1 MEDSKAN
8 IDLYRQHIIVAFMQN
23 IVPYKGKLPVFD
35 ENVFVA
41 PNAFIIGDV
50 SIGAHSSVWY
60 GCAVR
65 GDERDIKIGKRT
77 NIQDNTVIHV
87 AGKVQ
92 GTYIGDNVTIGHG
105 CIIHACTIGH
115 TALIGMQSC
124 ILDGARVEDNALL
137 AAGSLLTPGKTVP
150 SGQLWGG
157 RPAKY
162 IRDLTDKDFELLSW
176 SSDNYVDLAKQY
188 I

>member
-1 MEDSKAN
+1 
-8 IDLYRQHIIVAFMQN
+8 MQN
-23 IVPYKGKLPVFD
+23 ILPYKNTLPVID
-35 ENVFVA
+35 KSVFIA

-50 SIGAHSSVWY
+50 SIDAESSAWF
-60 GCAVR
+60 GCAIR

-105 CIIHACTIGH
+105 CVIHACTIGNM
-115 TALIGMQSC
+115 TLIGMQSC
-124 ILDGARVEDNALL
+124 ILDGASVEDRALL

-150 SGQLWGG
+150 TGQLWGG

-162 IRDLTDKDFELLSW
+162 IRDLTDKELEYLAW
-176 SSDNYVDLAKQY
+176 SADNYVDLAKHY